1 MNGTIHPQKRSSLRK
16 KVFKSDFSVFGRFCT
31 HSDLFV
37 FHLVG
42 GFETL
47 ASEFAAGTIFAA
59 VIVRGGNRSVFLFG
73 TGTSKEKLSST
84 CAKKTILMLQRL
96 HMRSIF
102 QPAVLAA
109 KGEIVFHLIA
119 QHKLCVFKWLI
130 VQQPAQFCPLWQYSS
145 RFPRAR
151 LHPSKS

>member
-1 MNGTIHPQKRSSLRK
+1 
-16 KVFKSDFSVFGRFCT
+16 VFGRFCT

-84 CAKKTILMLQRL
+84 CAKKTILMLQRGNYVAPTSIL
-96 HMRSIF
+96 FRNNSNTPRS
-102 QPAVLAA
+102 
-109 KGEIVFHLIA
+109 K
-119 QHKLCVFKWLI
+119 
-130 VQQPAQFCPLWQYSS
+130 
-145 RFPRAR
+145 
-151 LHPSKS
+151 

>member
-102 QPAVLAA
+102 QSAVVAA
-109 KGEIVFHLIA
+109 EGKVMLYLST
-119 QHKLCVFKWLI
+119 QHKLGVLQGLI
-130 VQQPAQFCPLWQYSS
+130 I
-145 RFPRAR
+145 
-151 LHPSKS
+151 